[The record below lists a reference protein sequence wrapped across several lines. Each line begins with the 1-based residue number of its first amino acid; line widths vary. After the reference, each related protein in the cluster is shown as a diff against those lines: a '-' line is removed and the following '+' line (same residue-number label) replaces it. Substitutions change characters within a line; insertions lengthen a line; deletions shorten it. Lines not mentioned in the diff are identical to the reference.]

1 MEPKTRFYTQV
12 VILLTLVVLFSAGG
26 GLTIV
31 SLRREIDDSARR
43 THAYERESARL
54 SEKILYLD
62 GQIAR
67 LHTAEA
73 LEARLAASG
82 MSLRKPSERQIVRL
96 EARPAALLAEAAA
109 REAASPAASADLLIE
124 PFRTTYGLAL
134 LGRD

>member
-12 VILLTLVVLFSAGG
+12 TILLTLIVVFSAGG
-26 GLTIV
+26 GLSIV
-31 SLRREIDDSARR
+31 NLRREIDESARR
-43 THAYERESARL
+43 TQGYEREAARL

-73 LEARLAASG
+73 LESRVAASG
-82 MSLRKPSERQIVRL
+82 IALRKPSERQIVRL
-96 EARPAALLAEAAA
+96 ELRPTATLAENTAEGVS
-109 REAASPAASADLLIE
+109 RSEPKIE